1 VVITDILD
9 LNASQHPQRI
19 ALIAGERRFTF
30 AQLQRSVYQLAN
42 ALQPLTGRGDRVAIL
57 AQNLPEYIAALYAV
71 PGSGRVLVMLNYRL
85 HAQEWARQ
93 LNDAGARVLIAQAS
107 LLDGLRP
114 LLGEIRTLER
124 VVVIGAGNES
134 SNEDSYHALLANAA
148 DLPPR
153 ERARVDD
160 TACMI
165 YTSGTTG
172 SPKGVMV
179 SHANIAN
186 AAVSYVADFDLQPN
200 TSHLQS
206 YPLCH
211 ASGFQ
216 TFVAHLRG
224 MTIHLPAA
232 FDPGEWLD
240 IVERERIDYSSLAP
254 TMATFVMAHPR
265 WQTADISS
273 LRTLFYGSMV
283 MPVAMARELSER
295 VGGLACGIGQ
305 SETTLLVTRFSAEE
319 HRLALREN
327 EALIASC
334 GKPAMLAA
342 VKIFDDAMQEVPVG
356 EVGEMCVR
364 GPLVM
369 QGYWNNEAGT
379 RDVFSGGWLH
389 TGDLARR
396 DEDGFIY
403 VVDRKKDMIKTGGQ
417 NVYPRELEN
426 VLANH
431 PAIAEVAVVGLPDP
445 VWGENVVAV
454 VVLREGASAT
464 SDAITAYFLEHLA
477 SFKKPKEIV
486 FAESLPKNVTGKIS
500 KQVIREQLLR
510 APRALT

>member
-1 VVITDILD
+1 MVITDILD

-30 AQLQRSVYQLAN
+30 VALQQQANRLAN
-42 ALQPLTGRGDRVAIL
+42 ALHPLTAHGDRVAIL
-57 AQNLPEYIAALYAV
+57 AQNLPEYVAALYAV

-85 HAQEWARQ
+85 HPREWVRQ
-93 LNDAGARVLIAQAS
+93 LIDAGVRVLIAQAS
-107 LLDGLRP
+107 LLESLQS
-114 LLGEIRTLER
+114 LLSEVKSLER
-124 VVVIGAGNES
+124 VVVINGSGD
-134 SNEDSYHALLANAA
+134 DSYEHFVANAA
-148 DLPPR
+148 ETSLP
-153 ERARVDD
+153 ERTHIDD

-172 SPKGVMV
+172 APKGVMV
-179 SHANIAN
+179 SHGNIIAG
-186 AAVSYVADFDLQPN
+186 AISYVADFDLQAN
-200 TSHLQS
+200 TTHLQS

-216 TFVAHLRG
+216 TFVSHLRG
-224 MTIHLPAA
+224 MTIHLPLA

-273 LRTLFYGSMV
+273 LRTLFYGSMA
-283 MPVAMARELSER
+283 MPVAMAHELSER

-305 SETTLLVTRFSAEE
+305 SETTLLVTRFSADE
-319 HRLALREN
+319 HRVALREN

-342 VKIFDDAMQEVPVG
+342 VKIFDDAMQEVAIG
-356 EVGEMCVR
+356 EIGEICVR
-364 GPLVM
+364 GPMVM

-379 RDVFSGGWLH
+379 RDALAGDWLH
-389 TGDLARR
+389 TGDLAWR
-396 DEDGFIY
+396 DEDDFIY

-426 VLANH
+426 VLATH
-431 PAIAEVAVVGLPDP
+431 PAIAEVAVLGLPDA
-445 VWGENVVAV
+445 VWGENVVAI
-454 VVLREGASAT
+454 VVLRAGMAAT
-464 SDAITAYFLEHLA
+464 ADDIMAYFLEHLA

-500 KQVIREQLLR
+500 KLALRELLLQTR
-510 APRALT
+510 